1 MFPFMFPAVQI
12 SINLLNIEHILF
24 GMTTENMT
32 FKESYIFKIYISSS
46 TNFLKLIG
54 MQIWSTL
61 EQQLKWK
68 MLSLSSL

>member
-1 MFPFMFPAVQI
+1 MFPAVQI